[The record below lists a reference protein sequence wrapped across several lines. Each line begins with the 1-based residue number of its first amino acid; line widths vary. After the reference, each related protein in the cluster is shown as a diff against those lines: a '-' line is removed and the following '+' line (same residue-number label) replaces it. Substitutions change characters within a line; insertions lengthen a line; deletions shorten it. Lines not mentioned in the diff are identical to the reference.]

1 MKIDNVLARHPW
13 PWSFYMQ
20 EPALQWSFMD
30 ADSHYVN
37 WDSNGMLGEIRDAIL
52 ELIEAHVN
60 RTTTQ
65 RTHSATC
72 WQWHL
77 ECAVSKIKGMSKEK
91 P

>member
-1 MKIDNVLARHPW
+1 MKINNMLAEHPW
-13 PWSFYMQ
+13 PWRMHIRDGVP
-20 EPALQWSFMD
+20 EWSFWDANDNYMD
-30 ADSHYVN
+30 WSAEGID
-37 WDSNGMLGEIRDAIL
+37 DELRDAIL

-77 ECAVSKIKGMSKEK
+77 ECAVSKIKGMSEEK